1 MTIFPENEITKVKTK
16 KKKYTIEQ
24 ALEDV
29 FYFLPEEWCKDDTF
43 ELTIEDWVEHRMAKK
58 PYETVVAVKKFANK
72 LIKLSKNDLQVAIM
86 MVDYA
91 IEKGWDTVWECNIGQ
106 QNKTYKAVKSTY
118 NKYDKFD
125 GGE

>member
-1 MTIFPENEITKVKTK
+1 MTIFPEEEVTKPKTK
-16 KKKYTIEQ
+16 KQKYTIEQ
-24 ALEDV
+24 ALIDIFEFFPED
-29 FYFLPEEWCKDDTF
+29 WCKDNTF
-43 ELTIEDWVEHRMAKK
+43 ETTIEDWVTHRMTKK
-58 PYETVVAVKKFANK
+58 PYETIIAVKKFANK
-72 LIKLSKNDLQVAIM
+72 LVKLSKNDLQVAIM

-106 QNKTYKAVKSTY
+106 QNKTYKVVKSAC